1 MLIREKM
8 ETIKFSPAEK
18 EVVDYLLRYPEVLD
32 EKTMQEIAAETY
44 TQPSTLI
51 RIAKK
56 LGFAGWVEC
65 KKAYQEEHDYLTRN
79 FVDIDA
85 NLPFKANDSIM
96 TISKKMAS
104 LGQSTIE
111 DTLSLIHH
119 DSLQQAKQM
128 LLKAKHIQIF
138 ATNANMLI
146 PQDFALKMNRI
157 KHHTAVSTIKG
168 EDVYTAYNCPEDT
181 CAILISYTGESNAM
195 KQIANILKAEG
206 IPTIGITS
214 IGDNYLSRVVDC
226 YLPITTREKLY
237 SKIGNFTV
245 NLSVIYLLDVLYS
258 IVFAEKYEENLA
270 HIIRLGKIADKR
282 KTSSDI
288 MQEDAGGENLNN

>member
-1 MLIREKM
+1 M
-8 ETIKFSPAEK
+8 
-18 EVVDYLLRYPEVLD
+18 LLR
-32 EKTMQEIAAETY
+32 
-44 TQPSTLI
+44 
-51 RIAKK
+51 
-56 LGFAGWVEC
+56 
-65 KKAYQEEHDYLTRN
+65 
-79 FVDIDA
+79 
-85 NLPFKANDSIM
+85 
-96 TISKKMAS
+96 
-104 LGQSTIE
+104 
-111 DTLSLIHH
+111 
-119 DSLQQAKQM
+119 
-128 LLKAKHIQIF
+128 AKHIQIF
-138 ATNANMLI
+138 ANNANMLI

-168 EDVYTAYNCPEDT
+168 EDVYTAYTCPEGT

-195 KQIANILKAEG
+195 KQIANILKSEG

-245 NLSVIYLLDVLYS
+245 NLSVIFLLDVLYS

-288 MQEDAGGENLNN
+288 MQEDASGEKT

>member
-18 EVVDYLLRYPEVLD
+18 EVVEYLLRYPEVLD

-56 LGFAGWVEC
+56 LGFDGWVEC

-85 NLPFKANDSIM
+85 NLPFEANDSIM

-119 DSLQQAKQM
+119 DTLQQAKQM
-128 LLKAKHIQIF
+128 LLRAKHIQIF
-138 ATNANMLI
+138 ANNANMLI

-168 EDVYTAYNCPEDT
+168 EDVYTAYTSPEGT
-181 CAILISYTGESNAM
+181 CAILISYTGESTAM

-206 IPTIGITS
+206 VPTIGITG

-237 SKIGNFTV
+237 SKIGNFTI
-245 NLSVIYLLDVLYS
+245 NLSIIYLLDVLYS
-258 IVFAEKYEENLA
+258 IVFAENYKENLS
-270 HIIRLGKIADKR
+270 HVIRLGKIADKR

-288 MQEDAGGENLNN
+288 MQEDTGGGKA

>member
-44 TQPSTLI
+44 TQSSTLI
-51 RIAKK
+51 RIDKK
-56 LGFAGWVEC
+56 LGFAGWVEY

-85 NLPFKANDSIM
+85 NLPFEANDSIM

-119 DSLQQAKQM
+119 DTLQQAKQM

-138 ATNANMLI
+138 ANNANMLI

-168 EDVYTAYNCPEDT
+168 EDVYTAYTSPEGT
-181 CAILISYTGESNAM
+181 CAILISYTGESTAM

-206 IPTIGITS
+206 VPTIGITG

-237 SKIGNFTV
+237 SKIGNFTI
-245 NLSVIYLLDVLYS
+245 NLSIIYLLDVLYS
-258 IVFAEKYEENLA
+258 IVFAENYEENLA
-270 HIIRLGKIADKR
+270 HVIRLGRIADKW
-282 KTSSDI
+282 KTSSYI
-288 MQEDAGGENLNN
+288 MEEDTGGGKV

>member
-18 EVVDYLLRYPEVLD
+18 EVVVYLLRYPEVLD

-119 DSLQQAKQM
+119 DTLQQAKQM

-138 ATNANMLI
+138 ANNANMLI

-168 EDVYTAYNCPEDT
+168 EDVYTAYTSPEGT
-181 CAILISYTGESNAM
+181 CAILISYTGESTAM

-206 IPTIGITS
+206 VPTIGITG

-237 SKIGNFTV
+237 SKIGNFTI
-245 NLSVIYLLDVLYS
+245 NLSIIYLLDVLYS
-258 IVFAEKYEENLA
+258 IVFAENYEQNLA

-288 MQEDAGGENLNN
+288 MQEDASGEKT

>member
-96 TISKKMAS
+96 TISKKIAS

-119 DSLQQAKQM
+119 DTLQQAKQM

-168 EDVYTAYNCPEDT
+168 EDVYTAYNCPEGT

-195 KQIANILKAEG
+195 KQIANILKSEG

-214 IGDNYLSRVVDC
+214 IGDNYLSRAVDC

-288 MQEDAGGENLNN
+288 MQEDTGAGKS

>member
-18 EVVDYLLRYPEVLD
+18 EVVEYLLRYPEVLD

-56 LGFAGWVEC
+56 LGFDGWVEC

-85 NLPFKANDSIM
+85 NLPFEANDSIM

-119 DSLQQAKQM
+119 DTLQQAKQM
-128 LLKAKHIQIF
+128 LLRAKHIQIF
-138 ATNANMLI
+138 ANNANMLI

-168 EDVYTAYNCPEDT
+168 EDVYTAYTCPEGT
-181 CAILISYTGESNAM
+181 CAILISYTGESTAM

-206 IPTIGITS
+206 VPTIGITG

-237 SKIGNFTV
+237 SKIGNFTI
-245 NLSVIYLLDVLYS
+245 NLSIIYLLDVLYS
-258 IVFAEKYEENLA
+258 IVFAENYEENLS
-270 HIIRLGKIADKR
+270 HVIRLGKIADKR

-288 MQEDAGGENLNN
+288 MQEDTGGGKA